1 MIDKIDVYT
10 CDGAGGSRKAFNTA
24 AASTLLLLGISSAE
38 STATRPAQPLP
49 AKYSNMGHHGPLG
62 GRSPAAALQG
72 HCLHL
77 TDTTQKYGLTEAES
91 HRRLP
96 KLSAIAPQRAG
107 KSGPHLPSRHDALAS
122 ACLREQCAAP

>member
-10 CDGAGGSRKAFNTA
+10 CDGTGGSRKVFSTA
-24 AASTLLLLGISSAE
+24 AARTLLLLGISSAD
-38 STATRPAQPLP
+38 STATRPAHPLP
-49 AKYSNMGHHGPLG
+49 AKHSNMGHHGPWG

-77 TDTTQKYGLTEAES
+77 TDTTEKHGSTEAES

-96 KLSAIAPQRAG
+96 KLSAIAPQQAG
-107 KSGPHLPSRHDALAS
+107 KSGPHLPSRRAALAS
-122 ACLREQCAAP
+122 ACPREQYAAP